1 MQAEFNLIKIT
12 VRVLINSTKEEI
24 PPRERS
30 WIMNS
35 YWNLKVCMMYTV
47 RESGGGGGSWELKS
61 HRRCL
66 HYMYKIRI
74 ELLDIYIHTHT
85 QSNSIISL
93 KNKVCLY
100 TPFSRIRDFTN
111 WQAQASNLI
120 GLKLKRGLNYNLI
133 FSPAGVE

>member
-1 MQAEFNLIKIT
+1 
-12 VRVLINSTKEEI
+12 
-24 PPRERS
+24 
-30 WIMNS
+30 
-35 YWNLKVCMMYTV
+35 
-47 RESGGGGGSWELKS
+47 
-61 HRRCL
+61 
-66 HYMYKIRI
+66 MYKIRI

-133 FSPAGVE
+133 FSPVQSSGSGVIARKLIEDKPPTPVPFS